1 MTSSTVAGESRT
13 RRQAPPAQVA
23 PDDLRIFS
31 RKPKRKRVQAYRP
44 SPDLLPVL
52 VDERTYAS
60 RRRRSHIDAASLL
73 VLVVVLIQLLPSRLV
88 VPDLTSV
95 GRPGLL
101 IGLLLAVWWLLSK
114 LHPRLAMTGPQPMR
128 WAFVAYAL
136 TLLLSYAAGQF
147 RGMPVLEANSADRA
161 LLGALA
167 FMGIIFMTADGVPTR
182 DRLDDV
188 QRVLVY
194 CTAFN
199 ALLGIMQFITKKD
212 LTQSIVIPGLTL
224 QGELVGLADRGGGG
238 LIRVAGTTG
247 HYIEFSVVMAFAV
260 PLGIHYARYAKTKLE
275 RQVFLV
281 ATLLIAGSIPL
292 ALSRTGILA
301 VGIALL
307 CMWPAWNWRFRFNV
321 AVISMGLLG
330 VLSVVRPGLLGTLR
344 SLFSNAEDDPSIK
357 GRTDDYAIVFQY
369 ASERPWLGR
378 GTGTF
383 IPELY
388 RYLDNQWLMTLMNN
402 GYLGIIGMV
411 VLHFAGVFLAIIA
424 FRRAENEVD
433 RHLCAAISA
442 VPLIAALTGL
452 TFDSFS
458 FSTFVVVLALQLGAA
473 GAMWRFTHPARTTR
487 GAAVGALQR

>member
-1 MTSSTVAGESRT
+1 M
-13 RRQAPPAQVA
+13 
-23 PDDLRIFS
+23 
-31 RKPKRKRVQAYRP
+31 
-44 SPDLLPVL
+44 
-52 VDERTYAS
+52 
-60 RRRRSHIDAASLL
+60 
-73 VLVVVLIQLLPSRLV
+73 LVVVLIQLLPSRLV

-167 FMGIIFMTADGVPTR
+167 FMGIVFMTADGVATR

-194 CTAFN
+194 CTAIN
-199 ALLGIMQFITKKD
+199 ALLGIMQFVTKKD

-238 LIRVAGTTG
+238 LIRVAGNHRALHRVQRG
-247 HYIEFSVVMAFAV
+247 HGVRGAAGHPLRPLRQDEARAPALPCLHAGDRRLDPPRAV
-260 PLGIHYARYAKTKLE
+260 AYQHAWCRHRPAVH
-275 RQVFLV
+275 V
-281 ATLLIAGSIPL
+281 AGVEL
-292 ALSRTGILA
+292 ALPL
-301 VGIALL
+301 
-307 CMWPAWNWRFRFNV
+307 NV
-321 AVISMGLLG
+321 VIVSMGLLG